1 MKKITLFTLSFILS
15 FILGVVAEGIPSNL
29 YYYAVSMSN
38 GKPMPRITVWIFN
51 HFAIWEN
58 GGLLCIFILPWALV
72 LLYSLLAPR
81 DSSSVERSVRLLYGF
96 LCFASCEMILF
107 VVILLS
113 SFLPFI
119 PLNKGVAPEAPA
131 SAYIP
136 HLLLLI
142 VSAAIVF
149 IAVMHIVSRF
159 RK

>member
-1 MKKITLFTLSFILS
+1 MHDLRPISAPGAEAGFSDLSHRPTADHGPGAGHES
-15 FILGVVAEGIPSNL
+15 AHD
-29 YYYAVSMSN
+29 
-38 GKPMPRITVWIFN
+38 R
-51 HFAIWEN
+51 H
-58 GGLLCIFILPWALV
+58 
-72 LLYSLLAPR
+72 
-81 DSSSVERSVRLLYGF
+81 SVERSVRLLYGF